1 MSWII
6 MKYTWWISNFK
17 VSSAVYFLCTI
28 ETAENTSNRPLHDSP
43 LIRRKFGIRS
53 FKQMLLQSYLVDI
66 HKFMNNIIWRLK
78 YFYNWG
84 KNNLNFR
91 RTGMF
96 SFPLNLSNTFCK
108 YFINSWN
115 MKEKVK
121 EYFNGFHQYNYEQFQ
136 YYVLFESAVNLQNW
150 TTFLWISNV
159 CISLS
164 FRWQMIFS
172 V

>member
-1 MSWII
+1 
-6 MKYTWWISNFK
+6 
-17 VSSAVYFLCTI
+17 
-28 ETAENTSNRPLHDSP
+28 
-43 LIRRKFGIRS
+43 
-53 FKQMLLQSYLVDI
+53 MLLQSYLVDI

-108 YFINSWN
+108 YIINSWN

-150 TTFLWISNV
+150 PLFCESLMCAFLWAFVGKWFSAFKKNCLVTGLKRWPRSKQIHIRSNLP
-159 CISLS
+159 I
-164 FRWQMIFS
+164 
-172 V
+172 

>member
-28 ETAENTSNRPLHDSP
+28 ETAKNTSNRPLHDSP

-96 SFPLNLSNTFCK
+96 SFPLNLSNTFWK

-121 EYFNGFHQYNYEQFQ
+121 EYFNCFHQYNYEQFQ

-159 CISLS
+159 CISLG

>member
-28 ETAENTSNRPLHDSP
+28 ETAENASNRPLHDSP
-43 LIRRKFGIRS
+43 LIRRKFGTRS

-121 EYFNGFHQYNYEQFQ
+121 EYFNCFHQYNYEQFQ

>member
-1 MSWII
+1 
-6 MKYTWWISNFK
+6 
-17 VSSAVYFLCTI
+17 
-28 ETAENTSNRPLHDSP
+28 
-43 LIRRKFGIRS
+43 
-53 FKQMLLQSYLVDI
+53 MLLQSYLVDI

-121 EYFNGFHQYNYEQFQ
+121 EYFNCFHQYNYEQFQ

-164 FRWQMIFS
+164 FRWQMILKWKAFKKKCLVPGLKRWPRS
-172 V
+172 KQIHIRSNLPI